1 MSTGRHPDRHAC
13 RPPEQGVL
21 WALEVVPTTSP
32 EDPVV
37 SLDDPVTCLDDSVTC
52 LVERRAT
59 AEVARL
65 FDVAAREPE
74 ALQQLDGC
82 VALLREVQA
91 AKTAL
96 TRLSP
101 DQLRAGLAQ
110 RRQILTSD
118 TA

>member
-1 MSTGRHPDRHAC
+1 MSTGR
-13 RPPEQGVL
+13 PPGQGVL
-21 WALEVVPTTSP
+21 WALEVVPATSP

-37 SLDDPVTCLDDSVTC
+37 SLDDPGTSLDDPVTC

>member
-1 MSTGRHPDRHAC
+1 MNTGR
-13 RPPEQGVL
+13 PPGQGVL
-21 WALEVVPTTSP
+21 WVKELV
-32 EDPVV
+32 
-37 SLDDPVTCLDDSVTC
+37 PVTSLE
-52 LVERRAT
+52 ERRAT

-65 FDVAAREPE
+65 FDLAAREPE
-74 ALQQLDGC
+74 ALQQLDRC

-91 AKTAL
+91 AKAAL

-110 RRQILTSD
+110 RRQILTAD